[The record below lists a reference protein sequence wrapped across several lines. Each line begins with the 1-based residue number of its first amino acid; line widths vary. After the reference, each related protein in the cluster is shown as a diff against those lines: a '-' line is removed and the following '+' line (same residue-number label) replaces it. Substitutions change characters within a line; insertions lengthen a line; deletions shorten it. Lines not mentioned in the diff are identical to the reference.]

1 MATKRTRPLRTLT
14 IFLLVIAAMYGGMAA
29 LHAWT
34 PKLGLDLRGGTTI
47 TLTAKNDDGSSRA
60 PSAENLQL
68 TRQIIER
75 RVNALG
81 VGETS
86 VTTSGDRQ
94 IQVAVPNV
102 QQDELVRLVGTTAK
116 LGFRQV
122 LTIYPNQVPQGQE
135 QGQPQATGTPAAT
148 ATASTTPAPS
158 GATPS
163 STPAPSGATPSSTPS
178 PTGHPRPL
186 PGLPTV
192 PPTAAPAVGNPSIKP
207 TPRPTAPSG
216 KQTSLAERLAYKPTA
231 QDMAELASFQ
241 CDAPF
246 PDVADQPLISCDTTK
261 TMKYLLGPVLIDGK
275 EVGGANAGQR
285 QNDIS
290 WVVTLSFKD
299 QGAKDFGQATAA
311 VSRLPEASPQTMN
324 SNMIAIVLDGKVISA
339 PRINEPIT
347 GGNAEI
353 SGSFT
358 QKSSMELAN
367 VLKFGA
373 LPVALET
380 SSVDTVSAT
389 LGSDQLK
396 AGIIAG
402 VVGLLLVV
410 AYALLYYRGLALVVS
425 ASLAV
430 AGVMTWAVLTL
441 LGQSLDL
448 ALNLPGIAGAIVAI
462 GVTADSFIVY
472 FERIR
477 DEVRE
482 GRSLRTAIET
492 GWRKARGT
500 ILMAD
505 GVSLL
510 SALILF
516 MLAIG
521 AVKGFAFT
529 LGVTTLID
537 LAIIFWFTKPMMT
550 LLGRTK
556 FFGAGH
562 KFSGLEAEHMG
573 VDHLNTGRATRRAT
587 TKEA

>member
-1 MATKRTRPLRTLT
+1 MANKRLHPVRTLT
-14 IFLLVIAAMYGGMAA
+14 IFMIVIAAMYCGMAA
-29 LHAWT
+29 LNSWT

-47 TLTAKNDDGSSRA
+47 TLTARNEDGSAGA

-102 QQDELVRLVGTTAK
+102 QADELVRLVGTTAK
-116 LGFRQV
+116 LDFRQV
-122 LTIYPNQVPQGQE
+122 LAIYPV
-135 QGQPQATGTPAAT
+135 QAVELETEVAEDEAK
-148 ATASTTPAPS
+148 ANEAQ
-158 GATPS
+158 ATPS
-163 STPAPSGATPSSTPS
+163 ATPSGQTSAAPTATPS
-178 PTGHPRPL
+178 ATSTASDKPRPM
-186 PGLPTV
+186 PALPTM
-192 PPTAAPAVGNPSIKP
+192 PPSTEATADYTP
-207 TPRPTAPSG
+207 TPRPTEPSG
-216 KQTSLAERLAYKPTA
+216 KDYPLDQRLAYEVTA
-231 QDMAELASFQ
+231 QDMDELATYK
-241 CDAPF
+241 CNDKF
-246 PDVADQPLISCDTTK
+246 PDVADQPLITCDVDGTV
-261 TMKYLLGPVLIDGK
+261 KYLLGPTLIDGK
-275 EVGGANAGQR
+275 EVKNAQAGMR
-285 QNDIS
+285 ENDVA
-290 WVVTLSFKD
+290 WRVTLSFKD
-299 QGAKDFGQATAA
+299 KGTDDFASATSNLAN
-311 VSRLPEASPQTMN
+311 LPDASTNTTN
-324 SNMIAIVLDGKVISA
+324 SNQMAIVLDSKVISA
-339 PRINEPIT
+339 PRINEPIS

-358 QKSSMELAN
+358 EKTAMELAN

-389 LGSDQLK
+389 LGSDQLRT
-396 AGIIAG
+396 GIIAG
-402 VVGLLLVV
+402 LIGLLLVV
-410 AYALLYYRGLALVVS
+410 AYCLLYYRGLTIVVS
-425 ASLAV
+425 ASLII
-430 AGVMTWAVLTL
+430 AGVFTWAVLTL
-441 LGQSLDL
+441 LGQGLDL

-482 GRSLRTAIET
+482 GRTLRAAIES

-510 SALILF
+510 SATILF
-516 MLAIG
+516 MLAMG
-521 AVKGFAFT
+521 AVKGFAFI

-550 LLGRTK
+550 ILGRTK
-556 FFGAGH
+556 FFGEGH

-573 VDHLNTGRATRRAT
+573 VDRLNIGRSRATASRTA
-587 TKEA
+587 KKQEA